1 MKAILPKVSMSPR
14 WSRSGL
20 FSEWWREPLSPVA
33 ETWQTVLL
41 ETAALDVFGTK
52 MGVRPSKFTKVFNGY
67 LYITSSYGRILFP
80 FGFAKL
86 FFGILKGIRTAKT
99 EWQEKALLHSKQI
112 DEFKK
117 IPIENLSLRG
127 LFELCDTVLR
137 KEAEYIAWSLYVG
150 IYSFGFEY
158 ALSWGLPVF
167 VKGYG
172 KFDYRDL
179 LKGFCDKSI
188 EASLELRKTSDI
200 ASWLET
206 YGHRVQDLDVIYP
219 TLQDAPEL
227 AASLKQQLLQS
238 PQNPE
243 ENLAEERKNRQ
254 QLEEEILHNIR
265 RWIPFGRT
273 LFLELLKM
281 AQAYVS
287 LRNDRPFYY
296 KGQALARI
304 ILLEIGARLKLEKKL
319 ESETDVFFLTYDEI
333 RYVSEGKNDF
343 KKATMTERKDLRER
357 RRQQLPPANLKE
369 PFPGEFPMKRLAGN
383 GRGAI
388 SGIAASKGKTTG
400 RARVILS
407 QGDFH
412 KFQAEDILV
421 MESTNPSFVPLM
433 VLARGIITDK
443 GGALCH
449 AAIVSRE
456 LGIPAVVG
464 TETATSVIKDG
475 DFVLV
480 DGDVGSVQIVDQ
492 NYDLNFRSNNI
503 KKEEWHSNTTNG
515 NTDLQPE
522 QTGER
527 KDLITTIASV
537 TNKDIYLVGGKGASL
552 GELVSLGLNVPPGFI
567 LTTEMYGKNIADYE
581 KEILRE
587 FDRFGIEYAAVRSSA
602 NAEDSPKDSFAGQ
615 FETYLNVNRNTLLA
629 AIEKC
634 WDSINQPGIIEYCRA
649 RNIDRSKVRIA
660 VVVQKMIQPDAS
672 GICFTVD
679 PITAG
684 QDEIVIEAV
693 YGLGEFIVSG
703 QVTPDSY
710 VVDKKSSVILNKR
723 IAVQDVQLVMV
734 DGTNREILVPGD
746 MRVQQ
751 KLSDDKVIEL
761 ANFAAQAE
769 AHYRTPLDMEWAC
782 QNNILYFTQARPVTT
797 LQGT

>member
-1 MKAILPKVSMSPR
+1 MKDALRKVSISPR

-41 ETAALDVFGTK
+41 ETAASDVFGTK
-52 MGVRPSKFTKVFNGY
+52 LGVRPSQFTKVVNGY
-67 LYITSSYGRILFP
+67 LYITSSYGRILFL

-99 EWQEKALLHSKQI
+99 EWQEKALLHSNQI

-127 LFELCDTVLR
+127 LFELCDTVLQ

-167 VKGYG
+167 VKGYS

-188 EASLELRKTSDI
+188 EASIELRKTSNI
-200 ASWLET
+200 TSWLET

-243 ENLAEERKNRQ
+243 ENLAEERKKRQ

-296 KGQALARI
+296 KGQALARK

-319 ESETDVFFLTYDEI
+319 ESETDIFFLTYDEI
-333 RYVSEGKNDF
+333 RDISEGKNDF
-343 KKATMTERKDLRER
+343 NKSSILERKALRER

-383 GRGAI
+383 GKGAI

-407 QGDFH
+407 QSDFY

-464 TETATSVIKDG
+464 TETATSVIRDG

-480 DGDVGSVQIVDQ
+480 DGDAGSVQIVDQ
-492 NYDLNFRSNNI
+492 NYYLNFRNNNI
-503 KKEEWHSNTTNG
+503 KKEDRYSNTSNG
-515 NTDLQPE
+515 NADSQPE
-522 QTGER
+522 QKGER

-537 TNKDIYLVGGKGASL
+537 TNKDVYLVGGKGASL

-634 WDSINQPGIIEYCRA
+634 WDSINQPRIIEYCRA
-649 RNIDRSKVRIA
+649 RNIDRNKVRIA
-660 VVVQKMIQPDAS
+660 VVVQKMIQPNAS

-679 PITAG
+679 PITTA
-684 QDEIVIEAV
+684 QDKIVIEAV

-703 QVTPDSY
+703 QATPDSY
-710 VVDKKSSVILNKR
+710 VIDKKSFVILSKR
-723 IAVQDVQLVMV
+723 FAVQDVQMVMV
-734 DGTNREILVPGD
+734 DGINRQINVPGNKSA
-746 MRVQQ
+746 QQ

-761 ANFAAQAE
+761 AKFAAQAE

>member
-1 MKAILPKVSMSPR
+1 MKDALRKVSISPR

-41 ETAALDVFGTK
+41 ETATSDVLDTK

-67 LYITSSYGRILFP
+67 LYVTSSYGRILFP

-99 EWQEKALLHSKQI
+99 EWQEKALLHSKQM
-112 DEFKK
+112 DELKK
-117 IPIENLSLRG
+117 IPIEDLSLRG
-127 LFELCDTVLR
+127 LFELCDTVLQ

-158 ALSWGLPVF
+158 ALSWGFPVF
-167 VKGYG
+167 VKGYS

-188 EASLELRKTSDI
+188 EASIELRKTSDLTL
-200 ASWLET
+200 WLET

-227 AASLKQQLLQS
+227 AALLKQQLLQS
-238 PQNPE
+238 PKNPE
-243 ENLAEERKNRQ
+243 ENLAEERKKRQ

-296 KGQALARI
+296 KGQALARK

-319 ESETDVFFLTYDEI
+319 ESETDIFFLTYDEI
-333 RYVSEGKNDF
+333 RCISEGKNDF
-343 KKATMTERKDLRER
+343 KKPTITERKALRER
-357 RRQQLPPANLKE
+357 RRQQLPPVNLKE
-369 PFPGEFPMKRLAGN
+369 PFPGEFPMKRLVGN
-383 GRGAI
+383 GKGDI

-421 MESTNPSFVPLM
+421 IESTNPSFVPLM

-492 NYDLNFRSNNI
+492 NYYLNFRSNNI
-503 KKEEWHSNTTNG
+503 KKEERYSNTTNR

-522 QTGER
+522 HKGER
-527 KDLITTIASV
+527 KGLITTIASV
-537 TNKDIYLVGGKGASL
+537 SNKDVYLVGGKGASL
-552 GELVSLGLNVPPGFI
+552 GELVSLGLNVSPGYI
-567 LTTEMYGKNIADYE
+567 LTTEMYGKNIADYQ

-615 FETYLNVNRNTLLA
+615 FETYLNVNRNSLLE

-634 WDSINQPGIIEYCRA
+634 WDSINQPRIIEYCRA
-649 RNIDRSKVRIA
+649 RNIDRNKVRIA
-660 VVVQKMIQPDAS
+660 VVVQKMIQPNAS

-679 PITAG
+679 PITSA
-684 QDEIVIEAV
+684 QDKIVIEAV

-703 QVTPDSY
+703 QATPDSY
-710 VVDKKSSVILNKR
+710 VVDKKSFVTLNKR
-723 IAVQDVQLVMV
+723 IAVQDMQLVMV
-734 DGTNREILVPGD
+734 DGTNREINVPGD
-746 MRVQQ
+746 MRGKQ

-761 ANFAAQAE
+761 AKFAAQAE
-769 AHYRTPLDMEWAC
+769 AHYRIPLDMEWAC

-797 LQGT
+797 LQGA